1 MIKFFLIV
9 FSIFSLSAQ
18 TIRSPMDRKKD
29 IIRDF
34 NFNNYVISDIQND
47 SLRVL
52 SYVSIP
58 NASLQFLKENDK
70 FISNYEITITLKND
84 DDELIGRKNW
94 SNKILTN
101 SYLESISKEIS
112 TLHFHEFKIPS
123 GKYSITSELADIET
137 RESKIKL
144 KKIELDAKS
153 KVEIYSM
160 FIIDSL
166 DGFWGLNQNELPL
179 FNNIFPSQSDFIT
192 FFVSGKIEPGN
203 FNLDISITNAGRDKI
218 WDNSIDINSKKNS
231 FVKRILLPKDVL
243 SSGLRKMITV
253 NISQNKFKDKKTLI
267 FASKRAG
274 IASSIGS
281 MDQAI
286 ASMRYI
292 LQDKEWKEFKKA
304 NKDDRELIF
313 LDYWSK
319 KDPTPKTKE
328 NELQNEYFKRVEFA
342 NANFKGYKE
351 GWDSQMGMIYILF
364 GRPDDVEE
372 YNDPIGRYYQQ
383 RWHYYKVN
391 KFFDFVDENGFG
403 QYKLTTPF
411 FHGQVW

>member
-18 TIRSPMDRKKD
+18 TMRSPMDRKKD

-34 NFNNYVISDIQND
+34 NFKNYVISDIQND

-319 KDPTPKTKE
+319 KDPTPTTKE

-342 NANFKGYKE
+342 NSNFKGYKE

-364 GRPDDVEE
+364 GPPNDLET
-372 YNDPIGRYYQQ
+372 YNDPMTRYYSQ
-383 RWHYYKVN
+383 RWHYYRIN
-391 KFFDFVDENGFG
+391 KYFDFVDEQGFG
-403 QYKLTTPF
+403 DYRLTTPF
-411 FHGQVW
+411 FRGQSW